1 MKGDTTDLIKEYID
15 KQGITIT
22 ALAESLGMSQVTLW
36 RNLNKKTKMRLEIY
50 RNILNKLGITEDE
63 LFSINENINEK
74 YFINDEIS
82 VTGAA
87 EEGTGYKSKVE
98 KLNNKDKT
106 ILDQAQ
112 ALKMANEQIGKL
124 IDMNMKLIETISEL
138 NKKIDMKMIL
148 VFSFM
153 IISFHLEGQCKNRP
167 KSSKGNDTAVIV
179 GENVKSRIA
188 NYLVQS
194 GASIDTTTAF
204 FFTYDTGFGYI
215 LNGSAI
221 IEADTCLLFTNY
233 DYNQKKSGVD
243 ILNTQHKDSGKSYHT
258 NMLNDQNASFSWDY
272 FKCLLVNIPN
282 IRFIKREVPKF

>member
-1 MKGDTTDLIKEYID
+1 MGTT
-15 KQGITIT
+15 QP
-22 ALAESLGMSQVTLW
+22 TLW
-36 RNLNKKTKMRLEIY
+36 RNLNKKSKTTIEKFDEI
-50 RNILNKLGITEDE
+50 LFTLGIKESDLYENFTFGLEDSNTNDE
-63 LFSINENINEK
+63 L
-74 YFINDEIS
+74 S
-82 VTGAA
+82 VTGAR
-87 EEGTGYKSKVE
+87 EEISSYKSKVE
-98 KLNNKDKT
+98 KTNNKDRT
-106 ILDQAQ
+106 LMDQAE